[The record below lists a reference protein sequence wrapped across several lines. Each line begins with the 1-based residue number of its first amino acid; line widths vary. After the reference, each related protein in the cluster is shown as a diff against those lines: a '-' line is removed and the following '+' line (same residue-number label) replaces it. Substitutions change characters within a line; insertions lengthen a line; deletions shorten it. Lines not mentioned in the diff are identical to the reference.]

1 MMSRW
6 GAATP
11 LPGVVATQLGF
22 PVLLIG
28 LLVGLLGIAGCGF
41 GGGAE
46 APAPTLGTIG
56 STTVSPADTATSDA
70 DAVTD
75 GAATDEG
82 SGGDAAPATTI
93 RTPTTM
99 TIAGWT
105 GATHPLTGLPAVDGV
120 ADRPALAVKIG
131 NNDTKS
137 LPQMGIQSADVVYE
151 THIENGVTRFLAVFQ
166 SEVPL
171 AVGLVRSARSSD
183 IDLIGNLNR
192 PVFAYWGSNQGVGDE
207 VAEAERQGTF
217 IPVSTNGEGQ
227 AFFFRD
233 EARGED
239 PYNGFLDAAALVASA
254 GRGAPDALFDFG
266 PSPSSAVTTRGIG
279 WRTPRREIDWVWDH
293 AIARWLRFHRGAPLL
308 DETGVQLAADNVL
321 VLYVDYRMSDADL
334 ESPQAIT
341 TGSGD
346 GWLLRDGTITGVTW
360 SRPFTADRWSLAD
373 DDTGDRVNLRPGRTW
388 VALARL
394 GEGVLLD
401 PARIAELV
409 G

>member
-1 MMSRW
+1 MLLQ
-6 GAATP
+6 GVATP
-11 LPGVVATQLGF
+11 RPGVVAMQLGL
-22 PVLLIG
+22 PLLR
-28 LLVGLLGIAGCGF
+28 VGLLLGLLGAAGCGF
-41 GGGAE
+41 GGEAN

-56 STTVSPADTATSDA
+56 STAVAPDDTSAAASDTATD
-70 DAVTD
+70 V
-75 GAATDEG
+75 AATAEG
-82 SGGDAAPATTI
+82 SGGDAMPTTTTGMPTTTI
-93 RTPTTM
+93 IT
-99 TIAGWT
+99 GWT

-137 LPQMGIQSADVVYE
+137 LPQIGIQSADVVYE
-151 THIENGVTRFLAVFQ
+151 THIENGVTRFLAIFQ

-171 AVGLVRSARSSD
+171 TVGLVRSARSSD

-217 IPVSTNGEGQ
+217 VPVSTNGEGQ

-233 EARGED
+233 EARGEA
-239 PYNGFLDAAALVASA
+239 PYNGFLDAAALAASA
-254 GRGAPDALFDFG
+254 PGGAPDALFDFG
-266 PSPSSAVTTRGIG
+266 PLPSSAVTTKGIG

-293 AIARWLRFHRGAPLL
+293 ATARWLRFHRGAPLL

-334 ESPQAIT
+334 ESPQSIT

-360 SRPFTADRWSLAD
+360 SRPFIADRWSLAD
-373 DDTGDRVNLRPGRTW
+373 DDTGDRVNLRTGRTW

-394 GEGVLLD
+394 GEGILLD
-401 PARIAELV
+401 PERIAEL
-409 G
+409 GG

>member
-1 MMSRW
+1 MLLR
-6 GAATP
+6 GVATP
-11 LPGVVATQLGF
+11 RPGVVTMRLGS
-22 PVLLIG
+22 PLLR
-28 LLVGLLGIAGCGF
+28 VGLLLGLLGAAGCGF
-41 GGGAE
+41 GGEAN

-56 STTVSPADTATSDA
+56 STAVAPDDTSATAPDTA
-70 DAVTD
+70 TD
-75 GAATDEG
+75 GAAAEEE
-82 SGGDAAPATTI
+82 SGGDAMPTTTTGMPTTTI
-93 RTPTTM
+93 IT
-99 TIAGWT
+99 GWT

-137 LPQMGIQSADVVYE
+137 LPQIGIQSADVVYE
-151 THIENGVTRFLAVFQ
+151 THIENGVTRFLAIFQ

-171 AVGLVRSARSSD
+171 TVGLVRSARSSD

-217 IPVSTNGEGQ
+217 VPVSTNGEGQ

-233 EARGED
+233 EARGEA

-254 GRGAPDALFDFG
+254 PGGAPDALFDFG
-266 PSPSSAVTTRGIG
+266 PLPSSAVTTKGIG

-293 AIARWLRFHRGAPLL
+293 ATARWLRFHRGAPLL

-334 ESPQAIT
+334 ESPQSIT

-360 SRPFTADRWSLAD
+360 SRPFIADRWSLAD
-373 DDTGDRVNLRPGRTW
+373 DDTGDRVNLRTGRTW

-394 GEGVLLD
+394 GEGILLD
-401 PARIAELV
+401 PERIAEL
-409 G
+409 GG

>member
-1 MMSRW
+1 MLLR
-6 GAATP
+6 GVATP
-11 LPGVVATQLGF
+11 RPGVVTMRLGS
-22 PVLLIG
+22 PLLR
-28 LLVGLLGIAGCGF
+28 VGLLLGLLGAAGCGF
-41 GGGAE
+41 GGEAN

-56 STTVSPADTATSDA
+56 STAVAPDDTSATAPDTA
-70 DAVTD
+70 TD
-75 GAATDEG
+75 GAAAEEE
-82 SGGDAAPATTI
+82 SGGDAMPTTTTGMPTTTI
-93 RTPTTM
+93 IT
-99 TIAGWT
+99 GWT

-137 LPQMGIQSADVVYE
+137 LPQIGIQSADVVYE
-151 THIENGVTRFLAVFQ
+151 THIENGVTRFLAIFQ

-171 AVGLVRSARSSD
+171 TVGLVRSARSSD

-217 IPVSTNGEGQ
+217 VPVSTNGEGQ

-233 EARGED
+233 EARGEA

-254 GRGAPDALFDFG
+254 PGGAPDALFDFG
-266 PSPSSAVTTRGIG
+266 PLPSSAVTTKGIG
-279 WRTPRREIDWVWDH
+279 WRTPRREIDWVWNH
-293 AIARWLRFHRGAPLL
+293 ATARWLRFHRGAPLL

-334 ESPQAIT
+334 ESPQSIT

-360 SRPFTADRWSLAD
+360 SRPFIADRWSLAD
-373 DDTGDRVNLRPGRTW
+373 DDTGDRVNLRTGRTW

-394 GEGVLLD
+394 GEGILLD
-401 PARIAELV
+401 PERIAEL
-409 G
+409 GG

>member
-1 MMSRW
+1 MLLR
-6 GAATP
+6 GVATP
-11 LPGVVATQLGF
+11 RPGVVTMRLGS
-22 PVLLIG
+22 PLLR
-28 LLVGLLGIAGCGF
+28 VGLLLGLLGAAGCGF
-41 GGGAE
+41 GGE
-46 APAPTLGTIG
+46 VNAPAPTLGTIG
-56 STTVSPADTATSDA
+56 STAVAPDDTSATAPDTA
-70 DAVTD
+70 TD
-75 GAATDEG
+75 GAAAEEE
-82 SGGDAAPATTI
+82 SGGDAMPTTTAGMPTTTI
-93 RTPTTM
+93 IT
-99 TIAGWT
+99 GWT

-131 NNDTKS
+131 NNDSKS
-137 LPQMGIQSADVVYE
+137 LPQIGIQSADVVYE
-151 THIENGVTRFLAVFQ
+151 THIENGVTRFLAIFQ

-171 AVGLVRSARSSD
+171 TVGLVRSARSSD

-217 IPVSTNGEGQ
+217 VPVSTNGEGQ

-233 EARGED
+233 EARGEA

-254 GRGAPDALFDFG
+254 PGGAPDALFDFG
-266 PSPSSAVTTRGIG
+266 PLPSSAVTTKGIG

-293 AIARWLRFHRGAPLL
+293 ATARWLRFHRGVPLL

-321 VLYVDYRMSDADL
+321 VLYVDYRTSDADL
-334 ESPQAIT
+334 ESPQSIT

-360 SRPFTADRWSLAD
+360 SRPFIADRWSLAD
-373 DDTGDRVNLRPGRTW
+373 DDTGDRVNLRTGRTW

-394 GEGVLLD
+394 GEGILLD
-401 PARIAELV
+401 PERIAELV

>member
-1 MMSRW
+1 MFLR
-6 GAATP
+6 GVATP
-11 LPGVVATQLGF
+11 RSGVVAMRLGL
-22 PVLLIG
+22 PVLR
-28 LLVGLLGIAGCGF
+28 VGLLLGLLGAAGCGF
-41 GGGAE
+41 GGEAK

-56 STTVSPADTATSDA
+56 STAVAPDDTSAAASDTA
-70 DAVTD
+70 TD
-75 GAATDEG
+75 GAATGEG
-82 SGGDAAPATTI
+82 SGGDAMPTTTTGMPTTTI
-93 RTPTTM
+93 IT
-99 TIAGWT
+99 GWT

-137 LPQMGIQSADVVYE
+137 LPQIGIQSADVVYE
-151 THIENGVTRFLAVFQ
+151 THIENGVTRFLAIFQ

-171 AVGLVRSARSSD
+171 TVGLVRSARSSD

-217 IPVSTNGEGQ
+217 VPVSTNGEGQ

-233 EARGED
+233 EARGEA

-254 GRGAPDALFDFG
+254 PGGAPDALFDFG
-266 PSPSSAVTTRGIG
+266 PLPSSAVTTKGIG

-293 AIARWLRFHRGAPLL
+293 ATARWLRFHRGAPLL

-334 ESPQAIT
+334 ESPQSIT

-360 SRPFTADRWSLAD
+360 SRPFIADRWSLAD
-373 DDTGDRVNLRPGRTW
+373 DDTGDRVNLRTGRTW

-401 PARIAELV
+401 PERIAELV

>member
-1 MMSRW
+1 MSRR
-6 GAATP
+6 GVATP
-11 LPGVVATQLGF
+11 QPGVVAKRLRL
-22 PVLLIG
+22 PVLR
-28 LLVGLLGIAGCGF
+28 VGLLLGLLGVAGCGF
-41 GGGAE
+41 GGGAK

-56 STTVSPADTATSDA
+56 STTVAPADTSD
-70 DAVTD
+70 DAASD
-75 GAATDEG
+75 SAATADG
-82 SGGDAAPATTI
+82 SGGDAMPTTTTG
-93 RTPTTM
+93 TPTT
-99 TIAGWT
+99 TIITGWS

-120 ADRPALAVKIG
+120 ADHPALAVKIG

-137 LPQMGIQSADVVYE
+137 LPQIGIQSADVVYE

-171 AVGLVRSARSSD
+171 TVGPVRSARSSD

-217 IPVSTNGEGQ
+217 VPVSTNGEGQ

-233 EARGED
+233 EARGEA

-254 GRGAPDALFDFG
+254 DGGAPDALFDFG
-266 PSPSSAVTTRGIG
+266 PPPSSAVTTRGIG

-293 AIARWLRFHRGAPLL
+293 ATARWLRFHRGAPLL

-360 SRPFTADRWSLAD
+360 SRPFIADRWSLAD
-373 DDTGDRVNLRPGRTW
+373 DDTGDRVNLRTGRTW

-394 GEGVLLD
+394 GEGILLD